1 MAKYRVNGYLFET
14 EEEARQAKKEADG
27 IRYIREQMG
36 RNDPDVL
43 LRLYERLIE
52 KNTFETVVGIA
63 FLRELQVYLESVPSI
78 RKEDIPPIPVP
89 DRALDKERENRRS
102 KHETLEHQIMER
114 NSGRE
119 RHYRRLSHGLAV
131 VCALLAV
138 TIVGMFV
145 ITYASGNSM
154 NIYNYEQQ
162 VIDKYEAWE
171 QELDER
177 EADLTKREQ
186 ILQNQTGQ

>member
-1 MAKYRVNGYLFET
+1 V
-14 EEEARQAKKEADG
+14 
-27 IRYIREQMG
+27 
-36 RNDPDVL
+36 
-43 LRLYERLIE
+43 
-52 KNTFETVVGIA
+52 
-63 FLRELQVYLESVPSI
+63 
-78 RKEDIPPIPVP
+78 
-89 DRALDKERENRRS
+89 
-102 KHETLEHQIMER
+102 
-114 NSGRE
+114 
-119 RHYRRLSHGLAV
+119 
-131 VCALLAV
+131 LLAV

>member
-1 MAKYRVNGYLFET
+1 
-14 EEEARQAKKEADG
+14 
-27 IRYIREQMG
+27 
-36 RNDPDVL
+36 
-43 LRLYERLIE
+43 
-52 KNTFETVVGIA
+52 
-63 FLRELQVYLESVPSI
+63 
-78 RKEDIPPIPVP
+78 
-89 DRALDKERENRRS
+89 
-102 KHETLEHQIMER
+102 
-114 NSGRE
+114 
-119 RHYRRLSHGLAV
+119 
-131 VCALLAV
+131 
-138 TIVGMFV
+138 MFV

>member
-1 MAKYRVNGYLFET
+1 
-14 EEEARQAKKEADG
+14 
-27 IRYIREQMG
+27 MG

-43 LRLYERLIE
+43 LRLYDRLIE

-63 FLRELQVYLESVPSI
+63 FLRELQVYLESAPTI

-102 KHETLEHQIMER
+102 KHETFEHQVMER

-119 RHYRRLSHGLAV
+119 RHYRRLSHGLVV

-177 EADLTKREQ
+177 EADLTKREH